1 MGGWRDDPSPAPS
14 PGARHARRT
23 HAPRPPGSSAP
34 AGSWRDLIRPVKD
47 AAAKGRGEDD
57 ALGVATARFLER
69 ARSAGDGFPSL
80 GDAPAS
86 EVTGDVVLLARAVNR
101 PGAPPS
107 PDADP
112 ASASASPAASAF
124 DALLADLLAA
134 QKLAL
139 DAETV
144 AALAAFYRAR
154 LASATE
160 VTPASRVDECIKVL
174 AQLLQEGGAHILP
187 SEVDAL
193 LPALLAKVAQTRT
206 RRGGNGNER
215 PSSSSASSSSADADA
230 SDPAERPSRD
240 NETSRHALNAIGALV
255 SRSPAGAVAEAA
267 RVAVGEALVAAL
279 DEAALEARREG
290 SQSQVSP
297 FRKSARGGF
306 ALDAVSSRYLAAVAR
321 CAHLCAAPDGVG
333 GALAPWPDRVVAPL
347 VAHLRSLLSYGVA
360 DERKGGES
368 ERERERE
375 RVAPPSS
382 ASSDAS
388 SAPPPASP
396 SRGGGYVPPHLRGLG
411 AKMTVVGASGD
422 YSDSD
427 CASEYASDS
436 SDRSR
441 LRARHSDRYGASRA
455 RAAAAA
461 CVAALARS
469 SPRSL
474 HASWPAL
481 LPTSVGQLFPRSPS
495 HTLARVFLS
504 DPSPRVRG
512 AAFLA
517 TAALFDAR
525 ESRAFFAA
533 AEARASDPRTGRVMR
548 RAHFASLSSTLG
560 DVAVTTHGALVR
572 AVAAEPDV
580 GLLPAACKALAAFID
595 AAPHGRMPEE
605 TLEKTV
611 AAIWARLEGFLKE
624 SSEGGGEPLGG
635 EGNKPLGEREGDGA
649 GAGAEEREGGP
660 QGSRWTRESEGGVA
674 AKEPWGQRADRG
686 LASAAETSAA
696 RTSLFAALGAA
707 LGASDAPPRFG
718 AALARGDDDRDE
730 AAAEDPPPRGNSR
743 GSSSGSSSSS
753 SSSLRS
759 VLPGLFAVAGDPSG
773 RFGAATRCEAFG
785 ALRSAAER
793 RADALATF
801 WRFPPDAAFVAA
813 LPASVVSRS
822 SRGVA
827 SIEGRDRVAQA
838 SARFLAEYLRAVAA
852 DPGGP
857 GDAGDGDEP
866 QPLDASEKS
875 QSRGGEKKTS
885 SERRDIVSD
894 AELGAAWASFATEH
908 LPACA
913 SHPSPL
919 VRAASM
925 AAVSGLGARATRA
938 IARETLAETA
948 RVSLALLTAPDAPP
962 AQRAAAARATGVV
975 AALLAPGSESAA
987 SGPAA
992 ASEDPSPTPAH
1003 TPGAPSSPST
1013 SPPAH
1018 TPGAPSSPSTPPLDL
1033 VPMFDALVR
1042 ACGDASKSVKLP
1054 ASWAA
1059 ANACAGLARAAEE
1072 NRREKRALTN
1082 AAGEEGAAFARKTS
1096 GRLPIDDAALARLAR
1111 CCVDAATREGDKVR
1125 ANAARALGHLARA
1138 VDFDASPAR
1147 RAWLA
1152 DAANALA
1159 SCLAVGN
1166 AKVQWN
1172 ACHACASLFLN
1183 RTARGAEANW
1193 APLVLR
1199 MLLMLLRD
1207 ARHFKIRAHA
1217 AAALAAPQTREAFG
1231 DAYADVVA
1239 VVASAAETLDAE
1251 SRGAGGYGMG
1261 GITGG
1266 GSDSG
1271 ATTGSEHGEPSR
1283 RGSRGASSSSSPSSA
1298 DPDLVKYAPQ
1308 LAARLATTLLRV
1320 VALGGAG
1327 DAEALRDALTRKA
1340 SVFRRAL
1347 ETAVAALEEARRRAD
1362 GTGDEKYD
1370 ALPEDPFGTRARR
1383 KSATAADGSAVDDAI
1398 IAPARALAPGS
1409 IASPEARAI
1418 EPTSPMDMSK
1428 LAEALSPGGGG
1439 GGAGKKGD
1447 AAADEDGEGER
1458 GDDVRRAAA
1467 GLARMY
1473 EALGEGSDANAA
1485 FFRELATREM
1495 RF

>member
-154 LASATE
+154 LASAAE
-160 VTPASRVDECIKVL
+160 GTPAARVDECIKVL

-215 PSSSSASSSSADADA
+215 PSSSSAASSSSSADADA

-240 NETSRHALNAIGALV
+240 KETSRHALNAIGALV

-279 DEAALEARREG
+279 DDAALEARREG

-321 CAHLCAAPDGVG
+321 CAHLCAAPDGAG

-368 ERERERE
+368 ERERE

-422 YSDSD
+422 SSDSD

-441 LRARHSDRYGASRA
+441 LRARHLDRHGASRA

-481 LPTSVGQLFPRSPS
+481 LPTSVGQLLPRSPS

-611 AAIWARLEGFLKE
+611 AAVWARLEGFLKE

-635 EGNKPLGEREGDGA
+635 EGNKPLGEQREGD

-696 RTSLFAALGAA
+696 RTSLLAALGAA

-743 GSSSGSSSSS
+743 GSSSSS

-822 SRGVA
+822 SRGLA

-866 QPLDASEKS
+866 QPLDASEK
-875 QSRGGEKKTS
+875 KKTS
-885 SERRDIVSD
+885 ASERRDIVSD

-975 AALLAPGSESAA
+975 AALLAPPGSERA
-987 SGPAA
+987 SSDPAA
-992 ASEDPSPTPAH
+992 ASEDPSPT
-1003 TPGAPSSPST
+1003 
-1013 SPPAH
+1013 PAH

-1059 ANACAGLARAAEE
+1059 ANACAGLASAAEE
-1072 NRREKRALTN
+1072 NRREKRARTN
-1082 AAGEEGAAFARKTS
+1082 AAAGEEGAAFARKTLGS
-1096 GRLPIDDAALARLAR
+1096 LPIDDAALARLAR

-1217 AAALAAPQTREAFG
+1217 AAALAAPHTREAFG
-1231 DAYADVVA
+1231 DAYADVVT

-1251 SRGAGGYGMG
+1251 SRGAGGYGIG
-1261 GITGG
+1261 GITG

-1283 RGSRGASSSSSPSSA
+1283 RGSRGASSSSPSSA

-1383 KSATAADGSAVDDAI
+1383 NSATAADGSAVDDAI

-1428 LAEALSPGGGG
+1428 LAEALSPGGG

>member
-154 LASATE
+154 LASAAE
-160 VTPASRVDECIKVL
+160 VTPAARVDECLKVI

-187 SEVDAL
+187 SEVDVL

-215 PSSSSASSSSADADA
+215 PSYSSASSSSSADADA

-240 NETSRHALNAIGALV
+240 KETSRHALNAIGALV

-279 DEAALEARREG
+279 DDAALEARREG
-290 SQSQVSP
+290 SQSQVSQ

-321 CAHLCAAPDGVG
+321 CAHLCAAPDGAG

-347 VAHLRSLLSYGVA
+347 VAHLRSLLSYGVG
-360 DERKGGES
+360 DESKGGGER

-388 SAPPPASP
+388 SAPPPPSP

-422 YSDSD
+422 SSDSD

-441 LRARHSDRYGASRA
+441 LRARHSDRHGASRA

-481 LPTSVGQLFPRSPS
+481 LPTSVGQLLPRSPS

-611 AAIWARLEGFLKE
+611 AAIWARLEGVLKE
-624 SSEGGGEPLGG
+624 SSEGGGEPLGA
-635 EGNKPLGEREGDGA
+635 EGNKPLGEQREGD

-696 RTSLFAALGAA
+696 RTSLLAALGAA

-743 GSSSGSSSSS
+743 VSSSGSSSSF

-822 SRGVA
+822 SRGLA

-885 SERRDIVSD
+885 SSERREIVSD

-975 AALLAPGSESAA
+975 AALLAPGSESAS

-992 ASEDPSPTPAH
+992 SSEDPSPTPAH
-1003 TPGAPSSPST
+1003 TPGVSFSPLD
-1013 SPPAH
+1013 
-1018 TPGAPSSPSTPPLDL
+1018 PPLDL

-1059 ANACAGLARAAEE
+1059 ANACAGLASAAEE
-1072 NRREKRALTN
+1072 NRLRARRRALTSS
-1082 AAGEEGAAFARKTS
+1082 AGEEGAAFARTS
-1096 GRLPIDDAALARLAR
+1096 GSLPIDDAALARLAR

-1231 DAYADVVA
+1231 DAYADVVT

-1251 SRGAGGYGMG
+1251 SRGAGGYGIG
-1261 GITGG
+1261 GITG

-1283 RGSRGASSSSSPSSA
+1283 RGSLPGASSSSPSSA

-1347 ETAVAALEEARRRAD
+1347 ETAVAALEEARRRVD
-1362 GTGDEKYD
+1362 GTGDENYD

-1439 GGAGKKGD
+1439 GAGKKGD
-1447 AAADEDGEGER
+1447 VAADEDGEGER